1 MPVTDFSEQNK
12 FYFMNKSLAY
22 GENLY
27 EGLFICH
34 NTIETVIFMLLKVLF
49 YSIFSAAALFL
60 LVKFMGEKQIS
71 QMNMF
76 DYITGITIGS
86 IAAEMATNIDFNPLR
101 GFTAMA
107 VYALIAVTISYVTQ
121 KNLRLRK
128 ILAGRPIVLMRN
140 GQLLKESFKQAK
152 IDLNEFLMLARI
164 AGYFNISEVNYA
176 IMEGNGT
183 VSFLPQESDRPV
195 KPSDMQMNPKQS
207 QVASPV
213 IIDGEINTHALK
225 AISKS
230 ESWLNNALSLKGYKS
245 KNDIF
250 LAVCTQDGDLSIFG
264 YN

>member
-1 MPVTDFSEQNK
+1 
-12 FYFMNKSLAY
+12 
-22 GENLY
+22 
-27 EGLFICH
+27 
-34 NTIETVIFMLLKVLF
+34 MLIKVLF
-49 YSIFSAAALFL
+49 YSIFSAVALFL

-101 GFTAMA
+101 GLTAMA
-107 VYALIAVTISYVTQ
+107 VYSLIAVTISYVTQ
-121 KNLRLRK
+121 KNLKLRK
-128 ILAGRPIVLMRN
+128 ILAGHPIVLMRS

-164 AGYFNISEVNYA
+164 AGYYNINEVDFA
-176 IMEGNGT
+176 IMEENGT
-183 VSFLPQESDRPV
+183 VSFLPKESDRPI
-195 KPSDMQMNPKQS
+195 KPSDMQLNPKQS
-207 QVASPV
+207 QVAAPV
-213 IIDGEINTHALK
+213 IIDSEINTHALN

-230 ESWLNNALSLKGYKS
+230 ESWLNNAISLKGYKS

-250 LAVCTQDGDLSIFG
+250 LAVCTQDGDLTIYS